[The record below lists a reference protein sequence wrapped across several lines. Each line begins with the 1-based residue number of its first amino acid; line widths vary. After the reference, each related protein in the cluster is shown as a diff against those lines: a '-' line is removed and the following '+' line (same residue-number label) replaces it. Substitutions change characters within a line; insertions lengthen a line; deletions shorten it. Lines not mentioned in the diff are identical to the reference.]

1 MNNRNSNMTVKDE
14 RKEDDEDHK
23 DSKDATFH
31 TAEDSFSSN
40 EVSVSID
47 CHDGVEENIEAQL
60 PSYFDNKM
68 LDQSTEEQGK
78 RTDQKTKKVYIVAL
92 ALSLFLVIVIAVGVA
107 LGVSLRARNSTK
119 DEGTS
124 YSSDVFPGPDDYA
137 GPGGDNNSDGSG
149 KMGPKEAYYNANKDS
164 TSTTTP
170 IKTKPADD
178 RLNGGELHDNID
190 DITAALSSMPPPR
203 YADSPP
209 SPSCSRP
216 PAWADD
222 DMSWSDLSN
231 DQRQAALYL
240 GYTSTAWDADDDA
253 IIDFLYA
260 NFAWDDLTSDQRIA
274 FAYLGYNSGS
284 YENFYNDYFFD
295 ELPVEVQVAADAVGY
310 TQRVWDECEAEVC
323 VSGVDD
329 MFWSGIARADRTNLK
344 VLGYDC
350 WTWNN
355 YDVGGAQ

>member
-1 MNNRNSNMTVKDE
+1 MTMNDQRQ
-14 RKEDDEDHK
+14 DDEPK
-23 DSKDATFH
+23 ESKDTTFH

-40 EVSVSID
+40 DVSVSID
-47 CHDGVEENIEAQL
+47 CHGGAEENVEAQL

-68 LDQSTEEQGK
+68 VDQSTEEQDHQS
-78 RTDQKTKKVYIVAL
+78 DQKTKKVCIVAL
-92 ALSLFLVIVIAVGVA
+92 ALSLLLVIVIAVGVV
-107 LGVSLRARNSTK
+107 LGVSLRARNSTSNQ
-119 DEGTS
+119 GTS
-124 YSSDVFPGPDDYA
+124 SSSDNFPGPDDYA
-137 GPGGDNNSDGSG
+137 GPGGDNNSDNSDGSG
-149 KMGPKEAYYNANKDS
+149 NMGPKEAYYNANKDS

-170 IKTKPADD
+170 IKTKPADG
-178 RLNGGELHDNID
+178 RLYGADSKLHDNIG
-190 DITAALSSMPPPR
+190 DIAAALSSMPPPQ
-203 YADSPP
+203 YAVSPP

-222 DMSWSDLSN
+222 DMSWSDLST

-253 IIDFLYA
+253 IIEILYA

-274 FAYLGYNSGS
+274 FGYLGYNSGS

-295 ELPVEVQVAADAVGY
+295 ELPVKVQVAADAVGY
-310 TQRVWDECEAEVC
+310 TQRVWDECETEIC

-329 MFWSGIARADRTNLK
+329 MFWSGLSRMDRTNLK

>member
-1 MNNRNSNMTVKDE
+1 MHIRMLSTSLATQLSLQFRSCAHPENMNNTNSNMTARKDE
-14 RKEDDEDHK
+14 REEDDEHHK

-40 EVSVSID
+40 DVSVSID
-47 CHDGVEENIEAQL
+47 CHGGAEENIEAQL

-68 LDQSTEEQGK
+68 VNQSMEKQGHQS
-78 RTDQKTKKVYIVAL
+78 DQKTKKVCIVAL
-92 ALSLFLVIVIAVGVA
+92 ALSLFLVIVIAVGVI
-107 LGVSLRARNSTK
+107 LGVLLRSGNSTSNQ
-119 DEGTS
+119 GTS
-124 YSSDVFPGPDDYA
+124 YSSDNFPGPHDYA
-137 GPGGDNNSDGSG
+137 GPGGDNNSDNSDSSG

-170 IKTKPADD
+170 IKTKP
-178 RLNGGELHDNID
+178 
-190 DITAALSSMPPPR
+190 
-203 YADSPP
+203 
-209 SPSCSRP
+209 
-216 PAWADD
+216 ADD

-253 IIDFLYA
+253 IIEVLYA

-274 FAYLGYNSGS
+274 FGYLGYNSGS

-295 ELPVEVQVAADAVGY
+295 ELPVKVQVAADAVGY

-329 MFWSGIARADRTNLK
+329 MFWSGIARMDRTNLK

-355 YDVGGAQ
+355 YDFGGAR